1 MADVVKAEGLVIT
14 YSKSGQVYPIAC
26 SRNATLSVSR
36 DFYTLAA
43 KTSGKFKEFLPGRRT
58 FTISGNGL
66 LKLSESFMHGFTLFD
81 LFQTND
87 TTYTAYLEI
96 IDNQNNFYVYKF
108 NCIFQDVSLE
118 SSSGTQFATYNY
130 TIQGTGGFTAVSQY
144 STQTVTSGQVT
155 ALDPDVYRLVGVG
168 IGGKWYFNYTVTGT
182 SPNFVINIGSAFNGQ
197 TANMVYFTY

>member
-14 YSKSGQVYPIAC
+14 YTKNGQVYPLAC
-26 SRNATLSVSR
+26 TKNATLSINR

-43 KTSGKFKEFLPGRRT
+43 KTSGKFKEFIAGRRT

-66 LKLSESFMHGFTLFD
+66 LKLTGTYMHGFDIFD
-81 LFQTND
+81 LFGSND

-96 IDNQNNFYVYKF
+96 IDNQNTFQVYKF

-118 SSSGTQFATYNY
+118 SSSGTNFATYSY
-130 TIQGTGGFTAVSQY
+130 TIQGTGAFTSVSQY
-144 STQTVTSGQVT
+144 SSQTVTSGQVT
-155 ALDPDVYRLVGVG
+155 ALDPAIYRLVGVG
-168 IGGKWYFNYTVTGT
+168 IGGKWYYNYSVSGT
-182 SPNFVINIGSAFNGQ
+182 SPNFVINIGSSFNGQ